1 MMRTTSK
8 GRAGG
13 GKYQKEGRTMEDNV
27 TVFIWLGLLILFL
40 VIEIATV
47 GLTTIWMAGGTFG
60 AIILDLV
67 GLNLWWQIGAFLV
80 VSFVMLVFTR
90 PFVLKYINSHHEKT
104 NYEGIIGKV
113 VRITERVDN
122 LQQTGTAV
130 VNGLEWTTRA
140 EQDDVILNPGEL
152 AKVVNISGVKLIVKK
167 YEEE

>member
-1 MMRTTSK
+1 
-8 GRAGG
+8 
-13 GKYQKEGRTMEDNV
+13 MEDTV
-27 TVFIWLGLLILFL
+27 TVYVWLGLLILFL

-47 GLTTIWMAGGTFG
+47 GLTTIWMAGGALG
-60 AIILDLV
+60 ALILDLA

-80 VSFVMLVFTR
+80 VSFTMLVFTR
-90 PFVLKYINSHHEKT
+90 SFVVKYINSHHEKT

-113 VRITERVDN
+113 VRITEKVDN

-140 EQDDVILNPGEL
+140 ERDDVILDPGDL

>member
-1 MMRTTSK
+1 
-8 GRAGG
+8 
-13 GKYQKEGRTMEDNV
+13 MEDTV
-27 TVFIWLGLLILFL
+27 TVYVWIGLLILFL

-47 GLTTIWMAGGTFG
+47 GLTTIWMAGGALG
-60 AIILDLV
+60 ALILDLA

-80 VSFVMLVFTR
+80 VSFTMLVFTR
-90 PFVLKYINSHHEKT
+90 PFVVKYINSHHEKT

-113 VRITERVDN
+113 VRITEKVDN

-140 EQDDVILNPGEL
+140 ERDDVILDPGDL

>member
-1 MMRTTSK
+1 
-8 GRAGG
+8 
-13 GKYQKEGRTMEDNV
+13 MEDTV
-27 TVFIWLGLLILFL
+27 TVYVWLGLLILFL

-47 GLTTIWMAGGTFG
+47 GLTTIWLAGGALG
-60 AIILDLV
+60 ALILDLA

-80 VSFVMLVFTR
+80 VSFTMLVFTR
-90 PFVLKYINSHHEKT
+90 PFVVKYINSHHEKT
-104 NYEGIIGKV
+104 NYEGIIGTV
-113 VRITERVDN
+113 VRITEKVDN

-140 EQDDVILNPGEL
+140 ERDDVILDPGDL

>member
-1 MMRTTSK
+1 
-8 GRAGG
+8 
-13 GKYQKEGRTMEDNV
+13 MEDTV
-27 TVFIWLGLLILFL
+27 TVYVWLGLLILFL

-47 GLTTIWMAGGTFG
+47 GLTTIWMAGGALG
-60 AIILDLV
+60 ALILDLA

-80 VSFVMLVFTR
+80 VSFTMLVFTR
-90 PFVLKYINSHHEKT
+90 PFVVKYINSHHEKT

-113 VRITERVDN
+113 VRITEKDDN

-140 EQDDVILNPGEL
+140 ERDDVILDPGDL

>member
-1 MMRTTSK
+1 M
-8 GRAGG
+8 
-13 GKYQKEGRTMEDNV
+13 
-27 TVFIWLGLLILFL
+27 
-40 VIEIATV
+40 
-47 GLTTIWMAGGTFG
+47 
-60 AIILDLV
+60 ILDLA

-80 VSFVMLVFTR
+80 VSFTMLVFTR
-90 PFVLKYINSHHEKT
+90 PFVVKYINSHHEKT

-113 VRITERVDN
+113 VRITEKVDN

-140 EQDDVILNPGEL
+140 ERDDVILDPGDL

>member
-1 MMRTTSK
+1 
-8 GRAGG
+8 
-13 GKYQKEGRTMEDNV
+13 MEDTV
-27 TVFIWLGLLILFL
+27 TVYVWLGLLILFL

-47 GLTTIWMAGGTFG
+47 GLTTIWMAGGAFG
-60 AIILDLV
+60 ALILDLA

-80 VSFVMLVFTR
+80 VSFTMLVFTR
-90 PFVLKYINSHHEKT
+90 PFVVKYINSHHEKT

-113 VRITERVDN
+113 VRITEKVDN
-122 LQQTGTAV
+122 LQQTGAAV

-140 EQDDVILNPGEL
+140 ERDDVILNPGDL

>member
-1 MMRTTSK
+1 
-8 GRAGG
+8 
-13 GKYQKEGRTMEDNV
+13 MEDTV
-27 TVFIWLGLLILFL
+27 TVYVWLGLLILFL

-47 GLTTIWMAGGTFG
+47 GLTTIWMAGGALG
-60 AIILDLV
+60 ALILDLA

-80 VSFVMLVFTR
+80 VSFTMLVFTR
-90 PFVLKYINSHHEKT
+90 PFVVKYINSHHEKT

-113 VRITERVDN
+113 VRITEKVDN

-140 EQDDVILNPGEL
+140 ERDDVILDPGDL

-167 YEEE
+167 NEEE

>member
-1 MMRTTSK
+1 
-8 GRAGG
+8 
-13 GKYQKEGRTMEDNV
+13 MENTV
-27 TVFIWLGLLILFL
+27 TVYVWLGLLILFL

-47 GLTTIWMAGGTFG
+47 GLTTL
-60 AIILDLV
+60 ILDLA

-80 VSFVMLVFTR
+80 VSFTMLVFTR
-90 PFVLKYINSHHEKT
+90 PFVVKYINSHHEKT

-113 VRITERVDN
+113 VRITEKVDN

>member
-1 MMRTTSK
+1 
-8 GRAGG
+8 
-13 GKYQKEGRTMEDNV
+13 MEDTV
-27 TVFIWLGLLILFL
+27 TVYVWLGLLILFL

-47 GLTTIWMAGGTFG
+47 GLTTIWMAGGALG
-60 AIILDLV
+60 ALILDLA

-80 VSFVMLVFTR
+80 VSFTMLVFTR
-90 PFVLKYINSHHEKT
+90 PFVVKYINSHHEKT

-113 VRITERVDN
+113 VRITEKVDN

-140 EQDDVILNPGEL
+140 ERDDVILDPGDL

-167 YEEE
+167 YEQQ

>member
-1 MMRTTSK
+1 
-8 GRAGG
+8 
-13 GKYQKEGRTMEDNV
+13 MEDNV

-47 GLTTIWMAGGTFG
+47 GLTTIWMAGGTLG

>member
-1 MMRTTSK
+1 
-8 GRAGG
+8 
-13 GKYQKEGRTMEDNV
+13 MEDTV
-27 TVFIWLGLLILFL
+27 TVYVWLGLLILFL

-47 GLTTIWMAGGTFG
+47 GLTTIWMAGGALG
-60 AIILDLV
+60 ALILDLA

-80 VSFVMLVFTR
+80 FSFTMLVFTR
-90 PFVLKYINSHHEKT
+90 PFVVKYINSHHEKT

-113 VRITERVDN
+113 VRITEKVDN

-140 EQDDVILNPGEL
+140 ERDDVILDPGDL
-152 AKVVNISGVKLIVKK
+152 AKVGNISGVKLIVKK

>member
-1 MMRTTSK
+1 MDDT
-8 GRAGG
+8 
-13 GKYQKEGRTMEDNV
+13 V
-27 TVFIWLGLLILFL
+27 TVYVWLGLLILFL

-47 GLTTIWMAGGTFG
+47 GLTTIWMAGGALG
-60 AIILDLV
+60 ALILDLA

-80 VSFVMLVFTR
+80 VSFTMLVFTR
-90 PFVLKYINSHHEKT
+90 PFVVKYINSHHEKT

-113 VRITERVDN
+113 VRITEKVDN

-140 EQDDVILNPGEL
+140 ERDDVILDPGDL

>member
-1 MMRTTSK
+1 
-8 GRAGG
+8 
-13 GKYQKEGRTMEDNV
+13 MEDTV
-27 TVFIWLGLLILFL
+27 TVYVWLGLLILFL

-47 GLTTIWMAGGTFG
+47 GLTTIWMAGGALG
-60 AIILDLV
+60 ALILDLA

-80 VSFVMLVFTR
+80 VSFTMLVFTR
-90 PFVLKYINSHHEKT
+90 PFVVKFINSHHEKT

-113 VRITERVDN
+113 VRITEKVDN

-140 EQDDVILNPGEL
+140 ERDDVILNPGDL

>member
-1 MMRTTSK
+1 
-8 GRAGG
+8 
-13 GKYQKEGRTMEDNV
+13 MEDTV
-27 TVFIWLGLLILFL
+27 TVYVWLGLLILFL

-47 GLTTIWMAGGTFG
+47 GLTTIWMAGGALG
-60 AIILDLV
+60 ALILDLA

-80 VSFVMLVFTR
+80 VSFTMLVFTR
-90 PFVLKYINSHHEKT
+90 PFVVKYINSYHEKT

-113 VRITERVDN
+113 VRITEKVDN

-140 EQDDVILNPGEL
+140 ERDDVILDPGDL

>member
-47 GLTTIWMAGGTFG
+47 GLTTIWMAGGTLG

-67 GLNLWWQIGAFLV
+67 GLNLWWQTEPSWL
-80 VSFVMLVFTR
+80 
-90 PFVLKYINSHHEKT
+90 SH
-104 NYEGIIGKV
+104 
-113 VRITERVDN
+113 
-122 LQQTGTAV
+122 
-130 VNGLEWTTRA
+130 
-140 EQDDVILNPGEL
+140 
-152 AKVVNISGVKLIVKK
+152 S
-167 YEEE
+167 

>member
-1 MMRTTSK
+1 MKDT
-8 GRAGG
+8 
-13 GKYQKEGRTMEDNV
+13 V
-27 TVFIWLGLLILFL
+27 TVYVWLGLLILFL

-47 GLTTIWMAGGTFG
+47 GLTTIWMAGGALG
-60 AIILDLV
+60 ALILDLA

-80 VSFVMLVFTR
+80 VSFTMLVFTR
-90 PFVLKYINSHHEKT
+90 PFVVKYINSHHEKT

-113 VRITERVDN
+113 VRITEKVDN

-140 EQDDVILNPGEL
+140 ERDDVILDPGDL

>member
-1 MMRTTSK
+1 
-8 GRAGG
+8 
-13 GKYQKEGRTMEDNV
+13 MEDTV
-27 TVFIWLGLLILFL
+27 TVYVWLGLLILFL

-47 GLTTIWMAGGTFG
+47 GLTTIWMAGGALG
-60 AIILDLV
+60 ALILDLA

-80 VSFVMLVFTR
+80 VSFTMLVLTR
-90 PFVLKYINSHHEKT
+90 PFVVKYINSHHEKT

-113 VRITERVDN
+113 VRITEKVDN

-140 EQDDVILNPGEL
+140 ERDDVILDPGDL

>member
-1 MMRTTSK
+1 
-8 GRAGG
+8 
-13 GKYQKEGRTMEDNV
+13 MEDTV
-27 TVFIWLGLLILFL
+27 TVYVWLGLLILFL

-47 GLTTIWMAGGTFG
+47 GLTTIWMAGGALG
-60 AIILDLV
+60 ALILDLA

-80 VSFVMLVFTR
+80 VSFTMLVFTR
-90 PFVLKYINSHHEKT
+90 PFVVKYINSHHEKT

-113 VRITERVDN
+113 IRITEKVDN

-140 EQDDVILNPGEL
+140 ERDDVILDPGDL